1 MEPENQ
7 EWINKVVN
15 HYSWDRPHDEEIDIQ
30 TLGGKSYKVVTSG
43 PAAYRHHDLSSVSTR
58 DLLNECY
65 RRCAIEKFTV
75 SRSVDSYM
83 LQEHPNS
90 MDYVMGDIS
99 RAVLDQVMSDKKFYE
114 DALVVKQTRMQSVM
128 STDFEAEI
136 YICKHPTKVKR

>member
-15 HYSWDRPHDEEIDIQ
+15 RYSWNQPHDEEIDIQ
-30 TLGGKSYKVVTSG
+30 TLGGKSYRVVTSG
-43 PAAYRHHDLSSVSTR
+43 PAAYRHHDLSGVSTR

-83 LQEHPNS
+83 LQKHPDS
-90 MDYVMGDIS
+90 MDYVMRNIS
-99 RAVLDQVMSDKKFYE
+99 RDVLDQVMSNKKFCE
-114 DALVVKQTRMQSVM
+114 DALVVKQTQMQSVM

>member
-1 MEPENQ
+1 
-7 EWINKVVN
+7 
-15 HYSWDRPHDEEIDIQ
+15 
-30 TLGGKSYKVVTSG
+30 
-43 PAAYRHHDLSSVSTR
+43 
-58 DLLNECY
+58 
-65 RRCAIEKFTV
+65 
-75 SRSVDSYM
+75 M